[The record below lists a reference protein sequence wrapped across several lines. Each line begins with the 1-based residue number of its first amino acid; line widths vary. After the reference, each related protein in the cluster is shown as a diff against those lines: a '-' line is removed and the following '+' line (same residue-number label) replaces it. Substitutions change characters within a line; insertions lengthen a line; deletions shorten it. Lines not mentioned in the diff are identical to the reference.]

1 MIVQSVS
8 EERDVM
14 GVKLIGQAGKETL
27 IDCK

>member
-14 GVKLIGQAGKETL
+14 DVKLIGRVGKKTL